1 MGLWLTIEETMV
13 LYRKPRTF
21 DLRST
26 NNYTLNKNYE
36 TSIYCRKK
44 PYGIIPP
51 NIEIYNNFDYR
62 THFFTVK
69 NMVLWKNYGIMEK
82 KYSTILILFYFD
94 WLYKNNRTML
104 KTFCKENVNIWENAQ
119 SLYYMIIHWWNTLI
133 KLVLKMFIILEYKE
147 KCKRKYIRGSF
158 QKYIDFCHYFFF

>member
-1 MGLWLTIEETMV
+1 MV

-21 DLRST
+21 DLRSI
-26 NNYTLNKNYE
+26 NNYTLHKNYE
-36 TSIYCRKK
+36 TLIYCWKK

-82 KYSTILILFYFD
+82 KYSTIIIILFYFD
-94 WLYKNNRTML
+94 
-104 KTFCKENVNIWENAQ
+104 
-119 SLYYMIIHWWNTLI
+119 
-133 KLVLKMFIILEYKE
+133 
-147 KCKRKYIRGSF
+147 
-158 QKYIDFCHYFFF
+158 